1 MSPHAPT
8 PGRKRSGTGRAG
20 PALEA
25 LLDGGTQPLTETD
38 KPMRRTP
45 WSSLAGRLSCA
56 ATFGNR
62 LKPVRLPAADRPS
75 PPPPRSGT

>member
-38 KPMRRTP
+38 KTDEKDAVVI
-45 WSSLAGRLSCA
+45 AGWPAQLRCYV
-56 ATFGNR
+56 R
-62 LKPVRLPAADRPS
+62 EPVETSPAPCR
-75 PPPPRSGT
+75 